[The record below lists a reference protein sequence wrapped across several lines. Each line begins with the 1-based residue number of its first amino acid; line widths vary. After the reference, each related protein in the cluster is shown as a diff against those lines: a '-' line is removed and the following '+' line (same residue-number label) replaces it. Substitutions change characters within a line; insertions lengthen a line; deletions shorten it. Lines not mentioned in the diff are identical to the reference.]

1 VPLAVVLWNGGIS
14 FGGVISFIF
23 GDLIILPIL
32 NIYRKYYGARMSLY
46 LLGASYVAM
55 ALAGFVI
62 GAVFQLAGWVPTNHH
77 VAVLETTPSW
87 NYTTMLDIA
96 FIVLMA
102 VLAWRFF
109 KTGGPDMVRAMSHPP
124 QDLSA
129 TAVDPVCG
137 MSVDVST
144 AKHTMDYES
153 HTYYFCSPGCRQT
166 FDADP
171 AKYAADATVGH
182 PHS

>member
-1 VPLAVVLWNGGIS
+1 
-14 FGGVISFIF
+14 
-23 GDLIILPIL
+23 
-32 NIYRKYYGARMSLY
+32 MSLY
-46 LLGASYVAM
+46 LLGVSYVAM
-55 ALAGFVI
+55 ALAGFLI
-62 GAVFQLAGWVPTNHH
+62 GGAFQLLGLAAHQPPRDGLRDP
-77 VAVLETTPSW
+77 ADLELHDLPG
-87 NYTTMLDIA
+87 YRLL
-96 FIVLMA
+96 VLMA

-109 KTGGPDMVRAMSHPP
+109 TTGGPDMVRAMSHPP

-144 AKHTMDYES
+144 AKHTMDHES

-166 FDADP
+166 FAADP
-171 AKYAADATVGH
+171 AKYAAGATVGH